1 MNGWK
6 RKTDIKVVFINAEIH
21 VYNVLFFLQTRMR
34 ERVGLKVVR
43 ALKRNDDG
51 VTHAAIDM
59 LGALMQV
66 LN

>member
-1 MNGWK
+1 
-6 RKTDIKVVFINAEIH
+6 
-21 VYNVLFFLQTRMR
+21 MR

-66 LN
+66 NDVISI